1 MNFFDYIIDFVESLG
16 YLGIFIMTV
25 VEGTLIPIPNEI
37 TMIPA
42 GYLVALGKMKMPWVI
57 VAGVT
62 GNLVGGLITYYVAY
76 HYGRNLLAKYGKY
89 FFFKEDKLIQVEK
102 FFAKHG
108 PISIA
113 IGRIIPGLKH
123 FISFPAGLA
132 KMDLR
137 LFTIFTIIGGGLWIV
152 LLVLLG
158 YFLGDNEAVIGDYL
172 KKFQWLILL
181 GITIIIGLYL
191 LYHKKGQGRKHTKSN

>member
-1 MNFFDYIIDFVESLG
+1 MNFFEYIIDFVESLG

-42 GYLVALGKMKMPWVI
+42 GYLVALGKMKLLWVI
-57 VAGVT
+57 IAGVA
-62 GNLVGGLITYYVAY
+62 GNLVGGLITYYIAY
-76 HYGRNLLAKYGKY
+76 HHGRNLLAKYGKY
-89 FFFKEDKLIQVEK
+89 VFFTEGKLKQVEQ

-113 IGRIIPGLKH
+113 IGRIMPGLKH

-137 LFTIFTIIGGGLWIV
+137 LFIIFTLIGGGLWIV

-172 KKFQWLILL
+172 KKFQWFILV
-181 GITIIIGLYL
+181 GIAIVISLYL
-191 LYHKKGQGRKHTKSN
+191 FFHRKATKKHAKKG

>member
-1 MNFFDYIIDFVESLG
+1 MSFFDYIIDFVESLG

-42 GYLVALGKMKMPWVI
+42 GYLVANGKMKLIWVI
-57 VAGVT
+57 LAGVV
-62 GNLVGGLITYYVAY
+62 GNLVGGLITYYIAY
-76 HYGRNLLAKYGKY
+76 NYGRNLLAKYGKY
-89 FFFKEDKLIQVEK
+89 LFFTEAKLAKVEQ

-113 IGRIIPGLKH
+113 IGRIMPGLKH

-137 LFTIFTIIGGGLWIV
+137 LFTIFTIIGGGIWII

-158 YFLGDNEAVIGDYL
+158 YFLGDNEAIIGDYL
-172 KKFQWLILL
+172 KKFQW
-181 GITIIIGLYL
+181 IIIAIVFGIIALYW
-191 LYHKKGQGRKHTKSN
+191 LYNNKRK